1 MAIIGTPI
9 VASTNSVLSART
21 IAPAYSAAE
30 TYSVGDIV
38 SYKGALYRCK
48 EEIPV
53 AEPWNSEHWTEIT
66 LVGELKTISAET
78 HAETYIHVQNPA
90 SDVWTIHHNLN
101 NYPAVGV
108 VDSAGNIVVGDVR
121 YEDRNTVVITFKA
134 AFSGKA
140 YLN

>member
-21 IAPAYSAAE
+21 IAPAYSSAA
-30 TYSVGDIV
+30 TYSIGDIV
-38 SYKGALYRCK
+38 TYKGALYRCK

-53 AEPWNSEHWTEIT
+53 AEPWDSTHWTEIT
-66 LVGELKTISAET
+66 LVSELKAISAEVR
-78 HAETYIHVQNPA
+78 AETYIHTQNPA

-101 NYPAVGV
+101 NYPAVDV
-108 VDSAGNIVVGDVR
+108 IDSAGNVVIGDVR